1 MEYKNESVDLQASLR
16 RHRLS
21 GKKFGM
27 GKKPERWGLSH
38 CGKGMSNLKSHFHLS
53 QYDRS
58 VILISCT
65 PGVNPPPEVWGLQVM
80 SWSISSISC
89 QLSCQVTF
97 VGITVIFSFPALFFT
112 ACPCRRVYP
121 LSHASHYWIR
131 STFYYLY
138 HRCLQLD
145 TGMWLFER
153 AYHGAK
159 KSLYYK
165 KQLESECWPKAW
177 PSGLEY
183 ASSNI
188 WNQTAQEFT
197 VYLRN
202 CGGYNCWN
210 SAQLAPFWMLAET
223 TDRWLPRA
231 LYMLVRME

>member
-97 VGITVIFSFPALFFT
+97 VGITVIFSFLHGMSMPASLSSITCITLLNTFYFLLLVSPLFT
-112 ACPCRRVYP
+112 ARHWHV
-121 LSHASHYWIR
+121 A
-131 STFYYLY
+131 F
-138 HRCLQLD
+138 
-145 TGMWLFER
+145 R
-153 AYHGAK
+153 ARI
-159 KSLYYK
+159 S
-165 KQLESECWPKAW
+165 W
-177 PSGLEY
+177 
-183 ASSNI
+183 
-188 WNQTAQEFT
+188 
-197 VYLRN
+197 R
-202 CGGYNCWN
+202 
-210 SAQLAPFWMLAET
+210 
-223 TDRWLPRA
+223 
-231 LYMLVRME
+231 